1 MKQRN
6 KFKKIAIELDGFLG
20 KVWRTR
26 CEKETGMSYRTVLNV
41 IDGESQNKT
50 VKDWLIDELQTAK
63 MRFI

>member
-1 MKQRN
+1 MEKGN
-6 KFKKIAIELDGFLG
+6 KFKDISTELDSLLG

-26 CEKETGMSYRTVLNV
+26 CAEETGVSYRTVINV
-41 IDGESQNKT
+41 IDGDSQNKK